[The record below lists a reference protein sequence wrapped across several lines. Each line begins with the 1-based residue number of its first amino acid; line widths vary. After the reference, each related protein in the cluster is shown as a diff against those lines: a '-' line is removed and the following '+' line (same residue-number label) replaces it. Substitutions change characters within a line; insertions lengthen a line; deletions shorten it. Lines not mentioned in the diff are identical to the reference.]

1 MKFIIHIYIYIYQT
15 IFPGGRA
22 SFETWKIWC
31 SKVPINA
38 AVEYSL
44 HFTLS
49 SKTVRLGQLK
59 LPAT

>member
-1 MKFIIHIYIYIYQT
+1 MKFIIYIYQT
-15 IFPGGRA
+15 IFQGGRA